1 MTIDTKSIRNAA
13 AILDTLTSNLAADHP
28 LRVEAQQGA
37 KAAVADLY
45 RIADQINPLA
55 AENARL
61 RTAIIAARREI
72 PAERE
77 GLMVCHGIEGV
88 VPADDKIG
96 TEAIAGLDLLL
107 NQIDVA
113 LTGESK

>member
-1 MTIDTKSIRNAA
+1 MTIDTKAIRNAA
-13 AILDTLTSNLAADHP
+13 AGATRFVSSCALELWPITTESHIHELAEMVISCADHI
-28 LRVEAQQGA
+28 
-37 KAAVADLY
+37 DT
-45 RIADQINPLA
+45 LA

-72 PAERE
+72 HAERE
-77 GLMVCHGIEGV
+77 GLMVCHGIDGV

-107 NQIDVA
+107 IQIDTT
-113 LTGESK
+113 LSGESKS